1 MLPKLVN
8 SVRQKPRAQS
18 PSTGVVM
25 QLTLPI
31 GVRQMC
37 LLFPTLLNI
46 FLEDIVTQSLDN
58 YNGTTSIGGGGGG
71 WGGGRTITNLCFARA
86 KLRYCSYKL

>member
-1 MLPKLVN
+1 MLEPVN

-25 QLTLPI
+25 QRTLPI
-31 GVRQMC
+31 GVRLMC

-46 FLEDIVTQSLDN
+46 ILEDIVTQSLEN
-58 YNGTTSIGGGGGG
+58 YNGTTSIRGGGGG
-71 WGGGRTITNLCFARA
+71 RKITHLCFARA
-86 KLRYCSYKL
+86 KLRYCSYKLWHG